1 MRADVDRATLCAFL
15 GRLGYRAT
23 AMSVRTVALAAFAC
37 ALLLASTALHA
48 QVPAIA
54 AASDLQFALSEA
66 AVAFRRATGD
76 DVRIAFGSSGN
87 FTQQIENG
95 APFELFLSADEAYIE
110 RLAAKGFARDAGTLY
125 AVGRIV
131 LFVPQGSPL
140 KLDATLNDLRAAAG
154 DGRVKRFAI
163 ANPEHAPYG
172 RAAREALTAAGIW
185 EAIQPRLVL
194 GESASQAMQFAAAGG
209 AQGGI
214 VPYSLAKAGEMSSRG
229 AHVLLSDRTH
239 APLRQRM
246 ALMKRAGP
254 IATRFHDWLQQ
265 REAREIFVR
274 YGFALPGE

>member
-1 MRADVDRATLCAFL
+1 MRDGGVRASLCAFL
-15 GRLGYRAT
+15 GRVGYRAMAT
-23 AMSVRTVALAAFAC
+23 FRRVPVLALALAS
-37 ALLLASTALHA
+37 LLAS
-48 QVPAIA
+48 PAVCSQAPPIA
-54 AASDLQFALSEA
+54 AASDLQFVLPEVA
-66 AVAFRRATGD
+66 AAYRRATGND
-76 DVRIAFGSSGN
+76 LKIAFGASGN

-110 RLAAKGFARDAGTLY
+110 RLVTKGFARDAGTLY

-131 LFVPQGSPL
+131 LFVPRGSPL
-140 KLDATLNDLRAAAG
+140 ALDATLGDLRAAVA
-154 DGRVKRFAI
+154 DGRLKRFAI

-172 RAAREALTAAGIW
+172 RAAREALIAAGIW

-194 GESASQAMQFAAAGG
+194 GENASQAMQFAAGGG

-214 VPYSLAKAGEMSSRG
+214 VPHSLAKSGEVSSRG
-229 AHVLLSDRTH
+229 TYVLLSDRTH
-239 APLRQRM
+239 QPLRQRM

-254 IATRFHDWLQQ
+254 VAAQFYEWLQQ